1 MSKSMPAGR
10 ASYTIE
16 PEVLSRFN
24 AIVPQGERSKVVEAY
39 MRQALE
45 RRESDISAIAQ
56 EFMTHP
62 DFAEARAECAI
73 LSESALKDGL
83 DDQL

>member
-1 MSKSMPAGR
+1 MPAGR

-16 PEVLSRFN
+16 TEVLSRFN
-24 AIVPQGERSKVVEAY
+24 ALVPAGERSKLVEKY

-45 RRESDISAIAQ
+45 RRERDAGAIAE

-62 DFAEARAECAI
+62 DFAAARAECAI
-73 LSESALKDGL
+73 LAESALNDGL
-83 DDQL
+83 DD